1 MSIVITKYLV
11 ITIWNVSYITYRMKI
26 LKKSEITEI
35 RGKNMSIDY
44 SVIGKRIQEIRKKC
58 GLTQERLAEKLNVSV
73 GYISQLERGITRVN
87 LDTLS
92 NISSELDCDIIYFLT
107 DVTINDKNFL
117 NDELAKIFNDMNS
130 SQRKMLLEIAEI
142 IKKRTAY

>member
-11 ITIWNVSYITYRMKI
+11 ITIWNVSYITYRLKI

-58 GLTQERLAEKLNVSV
+58 GLTQERLAEKLSVSV

>member
-1 MSIVITKYLV
+1 
-11 ITIWNVSYITYRMKI
+11 
-26 LKKSEITEI
+26 
-35 RGKNMSIDY
+35 MSIDY

-58 GLTQERLAEKLNVSV
+58 GLTQERLAEKLSVSV

-142 IKKRTAY
+142 IKKRTTY

>member
-58 GLTQERLAEKLNVSV
+58 GLTQERLAEKLSVSV